1 MPQPPAPRD
10 PRAVVFARARARAG
24 IVPPYLLLRIA
35 AAEEYYDVAAEAAR
49 RSLLRDEPMRELR
62 LGGAHPGLLP
72 HEHTRS
78 TTEREGAATGAG
90 AATEAAAP
98 TDAERVPEAGTAEP
112 VLAEPAP
119 DRRVSDAEGAESLPG
134 RLARV
139 EGQPATGDAAVD
151 QAYDGLGEVW
161 ALFERVYGRDAIDG
175 EGSPL
180 EATVHFG
187 DRYDN
192 AFWDGERMVFGDGD
206 GEVFRGFT
214 QSLSVIGHELAH
226 GVTEMT
232 ARLRYR
238 DQSGALNEHVS
249 DVFGALTEQYAMGQ
263 DADAATW
270 LIGEGIFTELV
281 QGRALRSMLE
291 PGTAYDDDVLG
302 RDPQPA
308 HLRDYIVTDADNG
321 GVHLNSGI
329 PNRAFALA
337 AVEVGGFAWEHVGRV
352 WYDTLTGGTLR
363 PNDGFAV
370 FATATLAAARDRYGE
385 GSREVRAVANGWDAV
400 GVEPE

>member
-10 PRAVVFARARARAG
+10 PRATVFARARARAG

-35 AAEEYYDVAAEAAR
+35 AAEEHYDVAADAAR

-62 LGGAHPGLLP
+62 VEGGHPGLLP
-72 HEHTRS
+72 HEHPRS
-78 TTEREGAATGAG
+78 TTLEHEGEAEAEMAPGGHAEGA
-90 AATEAAAP
+90 
-98 TDAERVPEAGTAEP
+98 V
-112 VLAEPAP
+112 AEPAP
-119 DRRVSDAEGAESLPG
+119 DRRISDAEGAESLPG
-134 RLARV
+134 RLVRT
-139 EGQPATGDAAVD
+139 EGRPPTGDAAVD

-175 EGSPL
+175 EGAPL

-187 DRYDN
+187 DHYDN

-214 QSLSVIGHELAH
+214 QSISVIGHELAH

-263 DADAATW
+263 DAEAATW
-270 LIGEGIFTELV
+270 LIGEGIFTDLV
-281 QGRALRSMLE
+281 EGRALRSMLE

-308 HLRDYIVTDADNG
+308 HMRDYIETDVDNG

-329 PNRAFALA
+329 PNRAFAIA
-337 AVEVGGFAWEHVGRV
+337 AVELGGFAWEHVGRI
-352 WYDTLTGGTLR
+352 WYDTLTGGTLK

-370 FATATLAAARDRYGE
+370 FAAATVAAARARFGE
-385 GSREVRAVANGWDAV
+385 GSPEALAVADGWSTV
-400 GVEPE
+400 GVDPE

>member
-1 MPQPPAPRD
+1 MTRMPPA
-10 PRAVVFARARARAG
+10 AAAARERRPRAG
-24 IVPPYLLLRIA
+24 IVPPWLLRRV
-35 AAEEYYDVAAEAAR
+35 AEATEHYDVAPEAAR
-49 RSLLRDEPMRELR
+49 RSLRRDRPLRDLR
-62 LGGAHPGLLP
+62 AEAAHPPLVA
-72 HEHTRS
+72 HE
-78 TTEREGAATGAG
+78 EAREGRPSLEPSG
-90 AATEAAAP
+90 EAEAP
-98 TDAERVPEAGTAEP
+98 TIAVERPEP
-112 VLAEPAP
+112 SP
-119 DRRVSDAEGAESLPG
+119 DRRISDAEHLETLPG
-134 RLARV
+134 RLVRR
-139 EGQPATGDAAVD
+139 EGEPETGDASVD
-151 QAYDGLGEVW
+151 EAYHGLGEVF
-161 ALFERVYGRDAIDG
+161 ALFHRVYGRDAIDG
-175 EGSPL
+175 GGAPL

-226 GVTEMT
+226 GVTEAT

-249 DVFGALTEQYAMGQ
+249 DVFGALVEQYAMGQ
-263 DADAATW
+263 DAGAATW
-270 LIGEGIFTELV
+270 LIGEGVFTDLV

-308 HLRDYIVTDADNG
+308 HFRDYVRTDDDNG

-337 AVEVGGFAWEHVGRV
+337 AVELGGFAWEHAGRV
-352 WYDTLTGGTLR
+352 WYDTLTDGVLG
-363 PNDGFAV
+363 PDDGFDV
-370 FATATLAAARDRYGE
+370 FAAATLAAARARFGA
-385 GSREVRAVANGWDAV
+385 GSREARAISRGWRAVGLD
-400 GVEPE
+400 PE